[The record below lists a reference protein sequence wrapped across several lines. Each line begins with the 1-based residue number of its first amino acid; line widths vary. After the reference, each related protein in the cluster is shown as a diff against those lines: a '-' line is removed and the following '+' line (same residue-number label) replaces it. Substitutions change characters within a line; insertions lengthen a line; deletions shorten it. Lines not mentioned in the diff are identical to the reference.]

1 MLLKTKK
8 PVLMNWF
15 FYYELRVLGLEPEFN
30 IRNGTSRS
38 RQQFA
43 YLGQH

>member
-1 MLLKTKK
+1 MLLKQKTSSDEL
-8 PVLMNWF
+8 VF
-15 FYYELRVLGLEPEFN
+15 FYELRVLGLEPEFN

>member
-1 MLLKTKK
+1 MFLKQKTSSDEL
-8 PVLMNWF
+8 VF
-15 FYYELRVLGLEPEFN
+15 YELRALSLEPEFN

-38 RQQFA
+38 RPQFA